1 HRTRRSKAFLHSELD
16 DVPGVGPK
24 TRDAL
29 MSAFGD
35 VQAISTA
42 SEKDLLDVVNLK
54 VARAIRVHFH
64 GSNA

>member
-1 HRTRRSKAFLHSELD
+1 
-16 DVPGVGPK
+16 
-24 TRDAL
+24 

-54 VARAIRVHFH
+54 VARALRVHFH